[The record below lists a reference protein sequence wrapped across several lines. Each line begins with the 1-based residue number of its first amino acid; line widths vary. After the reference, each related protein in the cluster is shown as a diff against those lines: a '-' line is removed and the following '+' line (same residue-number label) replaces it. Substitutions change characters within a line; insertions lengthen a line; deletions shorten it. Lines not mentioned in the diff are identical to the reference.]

1 MIRRRLS
8 RYLIPTILI
17 FVLGLWSG
25 LSMAQGI
32 PAQLK
37 LQYRQINQQM
47 AAKVADARALF
58 QGGNIKKGQ
67 YQIKLDKITKWRAEK
82 LFEIEMIEFRKG
94 QAKGDAIVKKYQKI
108 RDKLKSD
115 YDANPGTQKEYRRK
129 LEAAEKR
136 FKSLSQR
143 HQRDYADRALNQ
155 LKKAAGSKSSLGSGI
170 YATDKNGKIKL
181 DPKSGK
187 PVFNKEFRG
196 ALAGGDNDWTTTP
209 VGIKEMERIAKSQ
222 GLKIKRSAGTLEI
235 KELAL
240 TTNTTSMRERAKSDL
255 KKIAAAKRGIE
266 AKLKTEANP
275 QVRRELLAE
284 KNGFE
289 NRERLAKSRLDAPEF
304 GKIGSSGQSTR
315 FQVDLGN
322 AEIYDVV
329 KVKQWGESRPGPT
342 KAMANS
348 VADLYETNDHMNKSV
363 KARSKNASAM
373 TSDDVQSI
381 AKSAKKVLG
390 PSLSGNTAGSLT
402 NNELSKILK
411 KNKWQGSPQEFRKLV
426 ADLKSRPN
434 AKDYFY
440 KDNATLDKLK
450 NIVTEVGEK
459 TQAKRIIRVSSEA
472 RKVESRAGKAREIAS
487 TSKKLSVAQREK
499 LKGAARKLDVF
510 VKEAKLLTRDSMAG
524 SAAFQKS
531 VGLKQPVLTGID
543 PALRPST
550 TRIGDIEGIIDPLA
564 RKKLRGKLPKSSP
577 RVNKFLK
584 LVGRGSNIAKQGAIK
599 ASKGLTTGAR
609 RIAESGRKLSTRVGK
624 VGAGAMQKMD
634 MIGTVTELVNQ
645 AKKATDESKFSGE
658 KGSREDYLDRASIIS
673 KAIFQTGREISGVAQ
688 YERDL
693 NAYEKQNKDYYQK
706 NKVGAAYRTYLQLKA
721 EARAGGK
728 FIFDRSPPGMIYNIT
743 NGATDALAT
752 YTYKKSGAED
762 RRLAESNYS
771 AKAYRRNIAREM
783 MAKGRMRL
791 NNSPTLQGMREIM
804 LLQREQDAMSRGSFP
819 TDSSRSRAIAKFLV
833 TAEEPRILRE
843 KYGEATK
850 LQRLIEGELNDLKV
864 MMNTR
869 RKDGGQFD
877 PTYYQAIESRVGRL
891 KRAMDVSRNLAADL
905 RAEEKSSSTT
915 QKLGTKNTFKLLKS
929 RFKSFNNDLDG
940 MRYRLQ
946 TNLYNA
952 QQQKERE
959 TLLQKQREVVP
970 PEKDANQ
977 SDGAQSGGM
986 IGGFFSGLGKLLRGK
1001 TVDEPGPMVNTT
1013 TSTSDPIEVLSKL
1026 KNTLFDS
1033 ARDAIGGFFGGTGI
1047 DLDIPTPLE
1056 LGEKRRD
1063 DALNIAKADIEFET
1077 NAQTRARSE
1086 DSDYRDL
1093 VDRVR
1098 KKERMIA
1105 ERREKIRREQARK
1118 EAETA
1123 RILDDAMRKLRA
1135 EQRTR
1140 ALRVDQKVKRQ
1151 QQSGTSGK
1159 TRRRTGTLSD
1169 FYTDKEIAT
1178 IGNRSFKSFYCTRAS
1193 SAVRDAW
1200 IKSGGNCR
1208 GVKKSRSRSAPRNS
1222 GGAVWLTPK
1231 QTRQLGNTG
1240 KVTTGVSRQG
1250 SSGGRGCADK
1260 VTGRQSAMSLCSD
1273 KLSTS
1278 Q

>member
-1 MIRRRLS
+1 MPTV
-8 RYLIPTILI
+8 LIL
-17 FVLGLWSG
+17 VSGLWSG
-25 LSMAQGI
+25 PGMAQGV

-37 LQYRQINQQM
+37 LQYGQINQQM

-58 QGGNIKKGQ
+58 QSGKIKKGQ

-94 QAKGDAIVKKYQKI
+94 KAKGDAIVKKYQGI
-108 RDKLKSD
+108 RDRLKSN
-115 YDANPGTQKEYRRK
+115 YNANPGSQEEYRRK

-143 HQRDYADRALNQ
+143 HQRDYTERALNQ

-170 YATDKNGKIKL
+170 YETDKNGKIKL

-196 ALAGGDNDWTTTP
+196 ALAGGDTDWTTTP
-209 VGIKEMERIAKSQ
+209 AGIKEMERIANSQ
-222 GLKIKRSAGTLEI
+222 GLEIKKTAGTLEI

-266 AKLKTEANP
+266 AKLKNTPNP
-275 QVRRELLAE
+275 QARRELLAE

-289 NRERLAKSRLDAPEF
+289 ARERLAKSRLDAPEF

-315 FQVDLGN
+315 FQVDLAN
-322 AEIYDVV
+322 AETYDVV
-329 KVKQWGESRPGPT
+329 KVRQWGESRPGLIKP
-342 KAMANS
+342 MANS

-363 KARSKNASAM
+363 KARSKSASAM

-390 PSLSGNTAGSLT
+390 PSLSGSTAGSLT
-402 NNELSKILK
+402 KRELSKILED
-411 KNKWQGSPQEFRKLV
+411 NQWPGSQKEFRDLV

-434 AKDYFY
+434 AKDYFE

-450 NIVTEVGEK
+450 NIVTEIGEK
-459 TQAKRIIRVSSEA
+459 TQAKRIVRVSSEA
-472 RKVESRAGKAREIAS
+472 RKIKNRASKAREVAS
-487 TSKKLSVAQREK
+487 TSRKLSGTQREK
-499 LKGAARKLDVF
+499 LNGAARKLDVF
-510 VKEAKLLTRDSMAG
+510 ANEAKLLARDSMAG
-524 SAAFQKS
+524 SAAYQKS
-531 VGLKQPVLTGID
+531 VGLKQPVLSGIG
-543 PALRPST
+543 PALRPLPE
-550 TRIGDIEGIIDPLA
+550 RIGDIEGIIDPPA
-564 RKKLRGKLPKSSP
+564 GKKLRGKLPKSSP
-577 RVNKFLK
+577 RVNRFLK
-584 LVGRGSNIAKQGAIK
+584 LVGRGSDIAGQGAIK
-599 ASKGLTTGAR
+599 VSRGLAAGAGKL
-609 RIAESGRKLSTRVGK
+609 AESGRNLSSGVGK
-624 VGAGAMQKMD
+624 IGAGAMRKVD

-645 AKKATDESKFSGE
+645 AKKATGESKFSGK

-693 NAYEKQNKDYYQK
+693 KAYEKQNKDYYKK

-721 EARAGGK
+721 EAKAGGK

-752 YTYKKSGAED
+752 YTYKKTGAED

-771 AKAYRRNIAREM
+771 AIAYRRNVAREM
-783 MAKGRMRL
+783 MARGRMRL

-804 LLQREQDAMSRGSFP
+804 LLQREQDAMARGSFP

-869 RKDGGQFD
+869 RKDGSQFD

-891 KRAMDVSRNLAADL
+891 KRAMNVSRNLAADL

-915 QKLGTKNTFKLLKS
+915 QKIGTKNTLKLFKSK
-929 RFKSFNNDLDG
+929 FKSFNNDLDG
-940 MRYRLQ
+940 MKYRLQ
-946 TNLYNA
+946 ASLYDA

-959 TLLQKQREVVP
+959 TLLQKQREVALP
-970 PEKDANQ
+970 DKDSNQ
-977 SDGAQSGGM
+977 SGDGQSGGA
-986 IGGFFSGLGKLLRGK
+986 IGGFFSGLGKLFRGK
-1001 TVDEPGPMVNTT
+1001 AVDEQGPMVNNT
-1013 TSTSDPIEVLSKL
+1013 TSTNDPIDGLRTL

-1063 DALNIAKADIEFET
+1063 DALNIAKADIEFVK

-1086 DSDYRDL
+1086 DTDYRDL

-1098 KKERMIA
+1098 KKERLIA

-1123 RILDDAMRKLRA
+1123 RIIDDAMRKLRA
-1135 EQRTR
+1135 EQRAR
-1140 ALRVDQKVKRQ
+1140 ALQAAQKVKRQ
-1151 QQSGTSGK
+1151 QQSGTSGN

-1169 FYTDKEIAT
+1169 FYTSKEIAK

-1200 IKSGGNCR
+1200 IKSGGNCK
-1208 GVKKSRSRSAPRNS
+1208 GLKKSPSRSAPRNA

-1250 SSGGRGCADK
+1250 SSGGRGCTDK